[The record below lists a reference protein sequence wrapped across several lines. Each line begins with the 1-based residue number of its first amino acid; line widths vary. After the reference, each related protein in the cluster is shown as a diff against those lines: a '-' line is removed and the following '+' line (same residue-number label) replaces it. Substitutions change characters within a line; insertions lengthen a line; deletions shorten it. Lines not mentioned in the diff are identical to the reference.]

1 MDISKEI
8 KKLMVQE
15 NFTQEALAE
24 ALNTTQANLSKKFKL
39 NNPRINELEEIVNAM
54 GYKIEVN
61 FIKSE

>member
-24 ALNTTQANLSKKFKL
+24 SLNTTQANLSKKFKL
-39 NNPRINELEEIVNAM
+39 NNPRLNELEEIVNVM

-61 FIKSE
+61 FIKNK